1 VLPVSLIFDETVLR
15 LHIMAFLRQEL
26 SRVMVDEA
34 ALEYAVVKVVE
45 ALGVE
50 VVAEESEVVVER
62 KSVRY

>member
-1 VLPVSLIFDETVLR
+1 
-15 LHIMAFLRQEL
+15 
-26 SRVMVDEA
+26 VMVDEA

>member
-1 VLPVSLIFDETVLR
+1 MLPVSLIFDETVLR